1 MSSENGAS
9 RRMLVA
15 LAHPD
20 DESFG
25 MAGTIARYAA
35 EGVEI
40 TLICATNGDVGSA
53 DDEFLQ
59 QYESMAEL
67 RMAELYCAAGELG
80 FADIHTFG
88 YRDSGMPGSPDND
101 HPDSL
106 HAAPLE
112 EVTERIVRA
121 IRTARPQ
128 VVITFDPFGGYGHP
142 DHIKMHQATVRA
154 FEAAGDPAC
163 FPAQVEG
170 GLEPY
175 APQKLYYLTQDRRVL
190 KFLVRLMP
198 LLGQDPERMGRNQ
211 DINFR
216 EIAEH
221 SYPIHAYIDTRHVA
235 EQAERARMCHAS
247 QLGGLGSSTRFSQLM
262 YRMRRLLVGV
272 HTDTYMRAQP
282 PVLNGRVRERDLF
295 AGVVPD

>member
-1 MSSENGAS
+1 MSNENGAT

-25 MAGTIARYAA
+25 MAGTIARYAD
-35 EGVEI
+35 EGVDV

-53 DDEFLQ
+53 DDDFLQ
-59 QYESMAEL
+59 AYESMAEL
-67 RMAELYCAAGELG
+67 RMAELYCAAEELG
-80 FADIHTFG
+80 FADIYTFG

-101 HPDSL
+101 HPSSL

-112 EVTERIVRA
+112 EVTERIVEV
-121 IRTARPQ
+121 IRTVRPQ

-142 DHIKMHQATVRA
+142 DHIKMHEATVRA
-154 FEAAGDPAC
+154 YEAAGDPTC
-163 FPAQVEG
+163 FPAQIEA
-170 GLEPY
+170 GLEVY
-175 APQKLYYLTQDRRVL
+175 SPQKLYFMTQDRRML
-190 KFLVRLMP
+190 KLMLP
-198 LLGQDPERMGRNQ
+198 VMALLGQDPERMGRNQ

-216 EIAEH
+216 EIVEH
-221 SYPIHAYIDTRHVA
+221 SYPIHAAIDTRGYA
-235 EQAERARMCHAS
+235 ERAERARLCHAS
-247 QLGGLGSSTRFSQLM
+247 QLGGFGSSSRFSQFFNRL
-262 YRMRRLLVGV
+262 RRVLSGV

-282 PVLNGRVRERDLF
+282 PVLNGRIRERDLF